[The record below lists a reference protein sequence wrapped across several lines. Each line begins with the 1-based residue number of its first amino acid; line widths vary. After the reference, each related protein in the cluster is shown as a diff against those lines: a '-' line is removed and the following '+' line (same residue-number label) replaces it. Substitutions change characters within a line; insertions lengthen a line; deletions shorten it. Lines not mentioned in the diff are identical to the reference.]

1 MRVAV
6 IQMVS
11 SQDVATSLGRLTELT
26 RDLATSNVDAIFL
39 PENFAA
45 LGHPSPAEIGQHE
58 IQGQGP
64 IQDYLRELGSRTNSW
79 IFAGTMPLGYR
90 ADGSTLDDGRVRAAS
105 LVLDGDGGIRS
116 RYDKIHMFDVDVDD
130 AHRHYRESDTFEH
143 GDEIVSVTTPWGEVG
158 LSVCYDLRF
167 SELYLALA
175 KRGVN
180 MITAPSA
187 FTVPTGQAHFATLM
201 RARAIES
208 FVFMVAACQGGSHDS
223 GRETY
228 GHSMVVNPWGEI
240 IAEAATG
247 EDVLVVD
254 IDFAEV
260 TAARSSLPVLQ
271 QRRL

>member
-1 MRVAV
+1 VRIAV

-11 SQDVATSLGRLTELT
+11 SQHVATSLRQLTELT
-26 RDLATSNVDAIFL
+26 QDLATSNVDAIFL

-45 LGHPSPAEIGQHE
+45 LGHQNPAEIAKQE
-58 IQGQGP
+58 SPGQGP
-64 IQDYLRELGSRTNSW
+64 IQDYLRELCTSTNSW
-79 IFAGTMPLGYR
+79 VFAGTMPLGYR
-90 ADGSTLDDGRVRAAS
+90 ADTSVLQDGRVRASS
-105 LVLDGDGGIRS
+105 LVFDANGMIQS

-143 GDEIVSVTTPWGEVG
+143 GDEVVSVPTPWGEIG

-167 SELYLALA
+167 SELYLTLA
-175 KRGVN
+175 KRGVV
-180 MITAPSA
+180 MMTAPSA
-187 FTVPTGQAHFATLM
+187 FTVPTGKAHFETLM

-247 EDVLVVD
+247 EDVLIVD

-260 TAARSSLPVLQ
+260 AAARSSLPVLQ